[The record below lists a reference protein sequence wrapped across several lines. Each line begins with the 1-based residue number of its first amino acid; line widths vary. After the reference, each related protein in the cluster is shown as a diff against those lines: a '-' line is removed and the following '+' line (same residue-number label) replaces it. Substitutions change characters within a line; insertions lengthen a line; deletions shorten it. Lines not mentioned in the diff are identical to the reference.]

1 VETVYLGGGTP
12 GSMSP
17 EQLREVLGAVPG
29 RPWKEATLEAAPGSI
44 SVETARV
51 WSDCGINRVSLG
63 VQSFVD
69 HELRRT
75 GRRHS
80 AEIAANDVATLR
92 ACGFTEVNID
102 LIAGLPGQNSETWRE
117 SLEWIERIAPPHVS
131 IYMLEVDGD
140 SRLGRE
146 LLGQGARYGA
156 LDVPPEDDIA
166 AFYEIAVT
174 RLASIGL
181 RRYEISN
188 FARPGS
194 ESLHNLKYWKLEPY
208 LGFGADAHSF
218 DGRFRWRNVE
228 TALEYVRLRDLA
240 ASPRLETAEADLAGE
255 RFWVGLRLLEGIRPT
270 PGERA
275 ARSAAI
281 GRMAEAGLLADDGQ
295 TLRLTSRGV
304 LLSNEV
310 FEAFL

>member
-1 VETVYLGGGTP
+1 
-12 GSMSP
+12 MSP

-51 WSDCGINRVSLG
+51 WSECGINRVSLG

-166 AFYEIAVT
+166 AFYETAVT

-194 ESLHNLKYWKLEPY
+194 ESLHNLKYWRLEPY

-218 DGRFRWRNVE
+218 DGRFRWQNVE
-228 TALEYVRLRDLA
+228 TALEYVRLRDSA
-240 ASPRLETAEADLAGE
+240 ASPRLETTEADLAGE
-255 RFWVGLRLLEGIRPT
+255 RFWVGLRLLDGIRPT